1 MTVIHATQTRYP
13 EVSAFPGKSNEH
25 WGQKTLVSLPRHMGG
40 RGDFCFVCWQN
51 AQSLGYQSILF
62 SNC

>member
-1 MTVIHATQTRYP
+1 MTVIDATQMRDL
-13 EVSAFPGKSNEH
+13 EGSAVPGRSNER
-25 WGQKTLVSLPRHMGG
+25 WSQKTLVSLPCHMGG
-40 RGDFCFVCWQN
+40 RGDFCLVCWQN